1 MEKFKRIIPVIF
13 IGVLV
18 AFTFTGCFN
27 IFSIFN
33 KNKISEEDAKAMKG
47 TWQLVAAE
55 LEGTKIS
62 GKELGT
68 DMSFTFNES
77 DKATYALDGKTEE
90 YKWEKDGDLITI
102 FVPDDSNVTKG
113 HTATLSDDYFTLYW
127 NYNGKPMKMIFA
139 RKGTAAEDPSRYVN
153 TTQNTTPSTTTPSTN
168 AQQSASQ
175 QPAAQSGSKEPVSLL
190 GEWHLVAKIN
200 GTTRKPVEAID
211 TQNVYYTFYE
221 SGEYEYKDYNAKE
234 LGMYRRDGNAL
245 TVKNDV
251 TGASLM
257 GSLDGDEYTVYN
269 PANNTNYVYKK
280 YY

>member
-77 DKATYALDGKTEE
+77 DKAKYALDGKTEE

-139 RKGTAAEDPSRYVN
+139 RKGTAAEDPSRYVGN
-153 TTQNTTPSTTTPSTN
+153 STTSNSSTGNNAVQQQTQQSTTQ
-168 AQQSASQ
+168 QQTA
-175 QPAAQSGSKEPVSLL
+175 SKEPVLLL
-190 GEWHLVAKIN
+190 GDWHLVAKIN

-245 TVKNDV
+245 TVTNEV
-251 TGASLM
+251 TGASLV
-257 GSLDGDEYTVYN
+257 GSLDGDEFTVYN
-269 PANNTNYVYKK
+269 PTNNTNYVYKK

>member
-1 MEKFKRIIPVIF
+1 MKKFIRIIPVVF

-55 LEGTKIS
+55 LEGAKIS

-77 DKATYALDGKTEE
+77 GKATYALDGKTEE

-175 QPAAQSGSKEPVSLL
+175 QPAAQSGSKEPASLL

-200 GTTRKPVEAID
+200 GTTRKPVEEID